1 MTRHIPYFWPV
12 ARAYVIFGA
21 CLGAYFSA
29 EGRRRA
35 YFLSVLLSSLLSS
48 FSPPLPSFFLLHR
61 RPRGMDDG
69 GTVEKHDDGIASGTD
84 SDASD
89 RDPAVPGGK
98 KRRKR
103 TDKGSAVSS
112 KPRSPPGLLP
122 SFHIGMLLMEIQKNG
137 YTASLVKVFFAP
149 DEDPRWIWCL
159 LCRTAHTKSDG
170 VQVSEVV
177 ATGHCERVLCT
188 YTNNQSTS
196 LSCSLSVCFV
206 VEPICASRSGQAWT
220 WAISTAERYLDRVI
234 QGVCRSWHR
243 LRRCRGTEACAETVD
258 HDALLYTIDALQ
270 RSCVFTCRLC
280 RPDNSAHYVA
290 CVAL

>member
-1 MTRHIPYFWPV
+1 
-12 ARAYVIFGA
+12 
-21 CLGAYFSA
+21 
-29 EGRRRA
+29 
-35 YFLSVLLSSLLSS
+35 
-48 FSPPLPSFFLLHR
+48 
-61 RPRGMDDG
+61 
-69 GTVEKHDDGIASGTD
+69 
-84 SDASD
+84 
-89 RDPAVPGGK
+89 
-98 KRRKR
+98 
-103 TDKGSAVSS
+103 
-112 KPRSPPGLLP
+112 
-122 SFHIGMLLMEIQKNG
+122 MLLMEIQKNG

-188 YTNNQSTS
+188 NTNNQSTS
-196 LSCSLSVCFV
+196 LSCSLSGCFV

-258 HDALLYTIDALQ
+258 HRGALK
-270 RSCVFTCRLC
+270 RLSFAAVRKAQLIIRVTLWDTGMTAVRVRVQLC
-280 RPDNSAHYVA
+280 LLRLLLMRVPAWS
-290 CVAL
+290 